1 MADRE
6 DRLYSAKLAEQ
17 ADRFEDMRDQ
27 IKKIVEMK
35 VALTVDERNLLSVA
49 YKNIVGTR
57 RTAWRVLS
65 NLELKEKEKETSSV
79 AKVCED
85 YRKSI
90 EADLFDVCHDLLR
103 LIDNYLLE
111 SSEND
116 ADSQIFYEKMKGDYY
131 RYIAEVQE
139 TEERKKTAELALK
152 AYQKASESAATSLV
166 KTHPIRL
173 GLALNFSV
181 FHYEILN
188 SPKHA
193 IALARSAFDDAISEL
208 DQLNEESYKDSTL
221 IMQLIRDNLS
231 LWSND
236 VKPDEEEDDEN
247 SPTKDGAVGDN
258 PEAYAAS

>member
-27 IKKIVEMK
+27 IKKIAEMK
-35 VALTVDERNLLSVA
+35 VCLTVDERNLLSVA

-65 NLELKEKEKETSSV
+65 NLELKEKEKEKSDL
-79 AKVCED
+79 ARVCQE

-90 EADLFDVCHDLLR
+90 ENDLFDVCHDLLK
-103 LIDNYLLE
+103 LIDEYLLE

-116 ADSQIFYEKMKGDYY
+116 ADSQIFYKKMRGDYY

-152 AYQKASESAATSLV
+152 AYQDASEQAYSALV

-193 IALARSAFDDAISEL
+193 CNLARAAFDDAISEL

-231 LWSND
+231 LWTND
-236 VKPDEEEDDEN
+236 LKGDDDDEG
-247 SPTKDGAVGDN
+247 SPVKDGAVGDAG
-258 PEAYAAS
+258 ETLAS

>member
-6 DRLYSAKLAEQ
+6 DRLFSARLAEQ
-17 ADRFEDMRDQ
+17 ADRFEDMRDE
-27 IKKIVEMK
+27 IKKIAEMK
-35 VALTVDERNLLSVA
+35 VCLTVDERNLLSVA
-49 YKNIVGTR
+49 YKNIVGSR

-65 NLELKEKEKETSSV
+65 NLEMREKEKDRPEIV
-79 AKVCED
+79 RVCQD
-85 YRKSI
+85 YKKTI
-90 EADLFDVCHDLLR
+90 ENDLLDVCYDILK
-103 LIDNYLLE
+103 LIDEYLIE

-116 ADSQIFYEKMKGDYY
+116 PDSQIFYKKMKGDYY

-152 AYQKASESAATSLV
+152 AYEDASTQAHTSMV

-188 SPKHA
+188 SPQHA
-193 IALARSAFDDAISEL
+193 CVLAKAAFDEAIQEL
-208 DQLNEESYKDSTL
+208 DQLNDESYKDSTL

-231 LWSND
+231 LWTND
-236 VKPDEEEDDEN
+236 IKGDGDQGGNGSTEEGKVDAAGE
-247 SPTKDGAVGDN
+247 TK
-258 PEAYAAS
+258 